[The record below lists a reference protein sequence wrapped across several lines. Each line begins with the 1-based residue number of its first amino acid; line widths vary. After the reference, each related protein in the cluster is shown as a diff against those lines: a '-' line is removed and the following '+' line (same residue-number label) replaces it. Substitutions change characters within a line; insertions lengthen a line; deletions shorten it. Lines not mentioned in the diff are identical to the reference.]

1 MYIRKVQTDLSFSFI
16 NVVTGLKFWTL
27 CFVLFNKIDQNICD
41 MLWFSV
47 SCCALCLV
55 KKIHERNLMVA
66 KMANL
71 INFAN
76 SRDF

>member
-1 MYIRKVQTDLSFSFI
+1 MYIRKVQTDWSFSFI

-41 MLWFSV
+41 MLCFSV
-47 SCCALCLV
+47 SRGALSFV
-55 KKIHERNLMVA
+55 RKIHEQTLVVA
-66 KMANL
+66 EMANL

-76 SRDF
+76 GQDF